1 MAQTDTRPGFR
12 LPWTPDRN
20 DAEQVVDEA
29 ASEPSPQ
36 ETETP
41 EMTEATSEVESP
53 AAPAGRRPTKFMA
66 DLSRAMQVAA
76 ETARNETMARFEAE
90 SKTAIEEIHT
100 ASANEAAELRRRA
113 DDDLASIREWSKAEI
128 ASIREQT
135 EGKINARKSGLDVE
149 IDSHAA
155 TIEVRVERVTGA
167 VAAYEAEMAEFF
179 ERMSSEDDPTRI
191 ATMAETMPEPPSLA
205 DIGAAAAY
213 APTVPHI
220 AGPSVAPVED
230 ERIAAWAAVGEPTAT
245 TDTTETTEPAAEAL
259 VADAPAETS
268 ETPETETGSDGVP
281 FDYAAAE
288 AEAAAFTGDIDEE
301 AAPAAATPIGAGD
314 LDGSSDAALNAPAAH
329 VVPGTTRVVV
339 LGLVSVA
346 SIATF
351 KRSLGR
357 TPGVAAVGVASGPD
371 GEFVFTVSHDAGLD
385 LAAAITSLPGFEA
398 RVNAQTAEGLEISAH
413 DPDAA

>member
-1 MAQTDTRPGFR
+1 
-12 LPWTPDRN
+12 
-20 DAEQVVDEA
+20 
-29 ASEPSPQ
+29 
-36 ETETP
+36 
-41 EMTEATSEVESP
+41 MTEATTEVESP

-90 SKTAIEEIHT
+90 SKTAIEEIHP

-128 ASIREQT
+128 ARIREQT
-135 EGKINARKSGLDVE
+135 EGKINARKTGLDVE
-149 IDSHAA
+149 IDAHAA

-220 AGPSVAPVED
+220 AGPSAEPVED
-230 ERIAAWAAVGEPTAT
+230 ERIAAWAAVAEPAAT
-245 TDTTETTEPAAEAL
+245 TDTTETTEPAAEAT

-268 ETPETETGSDGVP
+268 ETAETEAAADGVP

-288 AEAAAFTGDIDEE
+288 AEAAAFTGDIDDE
-301 AAPAAATPIGAGD
+301 AAPAATPIGAGD

-357 TPGVAAVGVASGPD
+357 TTGVAAVGVASGPD

>member
-1 MAQTDTRPGFR
+1 MAQTETKPGFR
-12 LPWTPDRN
+12 LPWTPDRS
-20 DAEQVVDEA
+20 DPEQAVDEA
-29 ASEPSPQ
+29 ATEPSPQ

-41 EMTEATSEVESP
+41 EMTEAISEVET

-90 SKTAIEEIHT
+90 SKTAVEEIHAT
-100 ASANEAAELRRRA
+100 AANEAAELRRQA
-113 DDDLASIREWSKAEI
+113 DDDLASIREWSKTEI
-128 ASIREQT
+128 ARIREET
-135 EGKINARKSGLDVE
+135 EGRISARKTNLDGE
-149 IDSHAA
+149 IEAHAA

-167 VAAYEAEMAEFF
+167 VAAYEAEMKEFF
-179 ERMSSEDDPTRI
+179 ERMSAEDDPTRI

-205 DIGAAAAY
+205 DVAANESYTPA
-213 APTVPHI
+213 VPHI
-220 AGPSVAPVED
+220 AGPDITPVSD
-230 ERIAAWAAVGEPTAT
+230 ERLAAWASVGEPAAT
-245 TDTTETTEPAAEAL
+245 TDTTEATADTA
-259 VADAPAETS
+259 ADAPAEATVADAQA
-268 ETPETETGSDGVP
+268 ETAPDAQP

-288 AEAAAFTGDIDEE
+288 AEAAAFTGDIDDE
-301 AAPAAATPIGAGD
+301 AAPAASPVDAGE
-314 LDGSSDAALNAPAAH
+314 LDGSSDDALNAPAAH
-329 VVPGTTRVVV
+329 AVPGTTRVVV